1 MECTKKSTNPR
12 QNSRVLPLHHYAYKN
27 DIEAIRKA
35 LANSSTDICAKD
47 MSGRTALF
55 VATCFSR
62 VEIARM
68 LLALG
73 CDPNI
78 ANNDGDTP
86 LHEATEKSSLPMV
99 QLLLKSGKCKL
110 DAKNRDGQTPLMKAA
125 FFDYLDI
132 MKCLHLKGASI
143 DAKDARGKT
152 ALFYALDE
160 GSEKTA
166 IYLMKNKCDVNVMD
180 NGGHSALYEAIHSQF
195 FHSTECLLL
204 LESSGYDFKKDSV
217 WLEKEEKSSKFY
229 KLDDAYHRF
238 LKSAGVSRNTG
249 DLVVPLEY
257 NNDPWRIPYT
267 VVLGSTSHTTSPKPA
282 RATTRNTLRP
292 VV

>member
-1 MECTKKSTNPR
+1 MESTKKSSNPK

-27 DIEAIRKA
+27 DIEAIKKA

-62 VEIARM
+62 VEIAQM

-86 LHEATEKSSLPMV
+86 LHEATEKSSLPIV
-99 QLLLKSGKCKL
+99 QVLLKSGKCKL
-110 DAKNRDGQTPLMKAA
+110 DAQNKEGQTPLMKAA
-125 FFDYLDI
+125 FYDYLDI
-132 MKCLHLKGASI
+132 LKCLHLKGASI
-143 DAKDARGKT
+143 DARDARGKT

-166 IYLMKNKCDVNVMD
+166 IYLMKNKCDVNVID
-180 NGGHSALYEAIHSQF
+180 NGGHTALYEAIHSQF
-195 FHSTECLLL
+195 FHSTDCLLL
-204 LESSGYDFKKDSV
+204 LESSGYDFTKDSA

-229 KLDDAYHRF
+229 KLDDAYNRF
-238 LKSAGVSRNTG
+238 LKSAGISRNAK
-249 DLVVPLEY
+249 DSVVPLKN

-267 VVLGSTSHTTSPKPA
+267 VVLGSSTDTTSPKPTRTSA
-282 RATTRNTLRP
+282 RSTLRP

>member
-1 MECTKKSTNPR
+1 MASTKKSTNPR

-99 QLLLKSGKCKL
+99 QLLLKSGAGSFNIHLQQKL
-110 DAKNRDGQTPLMKAA
+110 WVFLFIKRSFPHFLSSVSHFLTV
-125 FFDYLDI
+125 
-132 MKCLHLKGASI
+132 CLNMYS
-143 DAKDARGKT
+143 
-152 ALFYALDE
+152 
-160 GSEKTA
+160 
-166 IYLMKNKCDVNVMD
+166 
-180 NGGHSALYEAIHSQF
+180 
-195 FHSTECLLL
+195 
-204 LESSGYDFKKDSV
+204 DSV
-217 WLEKEEKSSKFY
+217 TLFVTYMHVIQSCVLVTSSCISSK
-229 KLDDAYHRF
+229 
-238 LKSAGVSRNTG
+238 
-249 DLVVPLEY
+249 
-257 NNDPWRIPYT
+257 W
-267 VVLGSTSHTTSPKPA
+267 
-282 RATTRNTLRP
+282 
-292 VV
+292 